1 MSSAPRIGQRNV
13 RSWLTIVVLSLL
25 IHVAA
30 LDVLPQWTLDAANDN
45 ADGKPIRAILMARTE
60 NPVEHAEPP
69 PPAAPSKAA
78 EPAPAASHS
87 ARKKT
92 PPRITEFV
100 PESLD
105 QTTPH
110 VEVVTRPA
118 ATVSTQQPA
127 LPEAGG
133 TSAAD
138 LVASPETAEKQ
149 TPPPIPTPQPM
160 PQPMP
165 MPQLETDAPA
175 SARLAYKVVA
185 VERKYANPV
194 FYYGVGSISWASNQA
209 GYQIDLKAAI
219 DFILIKADVLA
230 SHSEGAVTSA
240 GLEPQRYTETPRKR
254 STVATNFNRDARQSI
269 SYSSSSAIAPL
280 LPGAQ
285 DRLSVLF
292 QIGALLRVNPNLATM
307 GGHIDIPVAGV
318 RGELETWVFDTQGI
332 ETIEVGIGP
341 LMTAHLRRVPKPGSN
356 DKTIDIWIAHLDGGY
371 PARVLYTE
379 PNGSTIEMTLEKIE
393 ALS

>member
-1 MSSAPRIGQRNV
+1 MSSAPRIGQRNA

-30 LDVLPQWTLDAANDN
+30 LDVLPQWTLDVANDN
-45 ADGKPIRAILMARTE
+45 ADGKPIRAILVTPAE
-60 NPVEHAEPP
+60 NLVEHAEPP
-69 PPAAPSKAA
+69 PPAAPPKAA

-92 PPRITEFV
+92 PARITEFV

-105 QTTPH
+105 QGTAR
-110 VEVVTRPA
+110 VDVVTRPS
-118 ATVSTQQPA
+118 ATASTQKPA
-127 LPEAGG
+127 LPDARSA
-133 TSAAD
+133 SAAD
-138 LVASPETAEKQ
+138 LASSPETADKQ
-149 TPPPIPTPQPM
+149 TPPPIPTPQPQ
-160 PQPMP
+160 PQ
-165 MPQLETDAPA
+165 PQLETDAPA

-194 FYYGVGSISWASNQA
+194 FYYGVGSISWASNEA

-341 LMTAHLRRVPKPGSN
+341 LMTAHLRRVPKLGSN

-393 ALS
+393 AIS